1 MIVGVL
7 GGGQLAR
14 MLALAGHPLGI
25 RVRFL
30 DPADDACAGPVAN
43 GLQGEFDDR
52 ALLDRLAA
60 GADVITYEFE
70 NVPVASVAYLA
81 DRLPVHPGPAALAAA
96 QDRLAEKT
104 LFRELGIDTPRF
116 QAVAS
121 LDELSAAVAEVG
133 LPAVL
138 KTRRLGYDG
147 KGQALLRSDDDLAAA
162 WAAIGG
168 VAAIVESLVPFERE
182 LSVIGARGRR
192 GEIACYPAS
201 ENTHRD
207 GLLRLSLSRP
217 EDPMQARA
225 EQYLGHLL
233 EHFDYVGVLALELF
247 QVGNRLLA
255 NEFAPRVHNSGH
267 WTIEGAQ
274 TSQFENHLRAV
285 LGFGLGSTEPI
296 GHAAMVNCIGVMPSA
311 AQVLAIPEAHLHDY
325 GKAPRT
331 GRKVGHLSLRP
342 EDAQR
347 RRQLVERLQRLV
359 D

>member
-1 MIVGVL
+1 VIVGVL

-30 DPADDACAGPVAN
+30 DPAEDACAAPVAD

-70 NVPVASVAYLA
+70 NVPLASVEYLA
-81 DRLPVHPGPAALAAA
+81 GQLPVHPSPAALAAA

-121 LDELSAAVAEVG
+121 LDELTAAVAEVG

-147 KGQALLRSDDDLAAA
+147 KGQALLRSGDELAGA
-162 WAAIGG
+162 WADIGG

-182 LSVIGARGRR
+182 LSVIAARGRR
-192 GEIACYPAS
+192 GKIAYYPVS

-207 GLLRLSLSRP
+207 GILRLSLSRP

-225 EQYLGHLL
+225 EQYLGRLL

-247 QVGNRLLA
+247 QVGGRLLA
-255 NEFAPRVHNSGH
+255 NEFAPRVHNTGH
-267 WTIEGAQ
+267 WTIEGAE

-285 LGFGLGSTEPI
+285 LGLGLGATGPI
-296 GHAAMVNCIGVMPSA
+296 GQAAMLNCIGAMPSA
-311 AQVLAIPEAHLHDY
+311 EQVLAIPEAHLHDY

-347 RRQLVERLQRLV
+347 RRRLVEQLQRLA

>member
-1 MIVGVL
+1 M
-7 GGGQLAR
+7 
-14 MLALAGHPLGI
+14 
-25 RVRFL
+25 
-30 DPADDACAGPVAN
+30 
-43 GLQGEFDDR
+43 
-52 ALLDRLAA
+52 
-60 GADVITYEFE
+60 
-70 NVPVASVAYLA
+70 
-81 DRLPVHPGPAALAAA
+81 HPGPAALAAA

-182 LSVIGARGRR
+182 LSVIAARGRQ
-192 GEIACYPAS
+192 GEIAYYPVS

-207 GLLRLSLSRP
+207 GILRLSLSRP
-217 EDPMQARA
+217 GDPMQARA
-225 EQYLGHLL
+225 EQYLGRLL
-233 EHFDYVGVLALELF
+233 EYFDYVGVLALELF
-247 QVGNRLLA
+247 QVGGRLLA

-267 WTIEGAQ
+267 WTIEGAE

-285 LGFGLGSTEPI
+285 LGLGLGATGPI
-296 GHAAMVNCIGVMPSA
+296 GQAAMVNCVGAMPPLE
-311 AQVLAIPEAHLHDY
+311 QVLAIPEAHVHDY
-325 GKAPRT
+325 GKAPRA

-347 RRQLVERLQRLV
+347 RRRLVEQLQRLA

>member
-30 DPADDACAGPVAN
+30 DPAEDACAGPVAE
-43 GLQGEFDDR
+43 GLQGGFEDL
-52 ALLDRLAA
+52 ALLDRLAV

-70 NVPVASVAYLA
+70 NVPLASVEYLA
-81 DRLPVHPGPAALAAA
+81 DRLPVHPAPAALAAA

-104 LFRELGIDTPRF
+104 LFRQLGIDTPRF
-116 QAVAS
+116 QAVSS
-121 LDELSAAVAEVG
+121 LVELTAAVAEIG

-147 KGQALLRSDDDLAAA
+147 KGQALLRSGEDLAGA
-162 WAAIGG
+162 WAAIGE

-182 LSVIGARGRR
+182 LSLIAARGRQ
-192 GEIACYPAS
+192 GEIVYYPVS
-201 ENTHRD
+201 ENTHRE
-207 GLLRLSLSRP
+207 GILRLSVSRP
-217 EDPMQARA
+217 GDPVQAQA
-225 EQYLGHLL
+225 EQYLVRLL

-247 QVGNRLLA
+247 QVGGRLLA
-255 NEFAPRVHNSGH
+255 NEFSPRVHNSGH
-267 WTIEGAQ
+267 WTIEGAE

-285 LGFGLGSTEPI
+285 LGLGLGATAPI
-296 GHAAMVNCIGVMPSA
+296 GQAAMLNCIGAMPPA
-311 AQVLAIPEAHLHDY
+311 EQVLAIPEAHLHDY
-325 GKAPRT
+325 GKAPRA

-342 EDAQR
+342 EDAQK
-347 RRQLVERLQRLV
+347 RQRLVEQLQRLV